1 MQWEECINTDR
12 FDYGVFYSKF
22 GYGLNTR
29 PEFVYV
35 ALHIVRNMEL
45 FYFFLLR
52 RESSMVEI
60 ADILQQ

>member
-22 GYGLNTR
+22 GYGLSTC

-45 FYFFLLR
+45 PYFLLMSC
-52 RESSMVEI
+52 ESSMIEI